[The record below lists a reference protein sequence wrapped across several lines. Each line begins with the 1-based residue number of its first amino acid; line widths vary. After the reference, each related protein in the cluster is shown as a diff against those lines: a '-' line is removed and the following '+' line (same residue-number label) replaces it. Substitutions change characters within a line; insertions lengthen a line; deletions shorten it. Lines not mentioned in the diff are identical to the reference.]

1 MKVLLI
7 GPYPPPHGGVS
18 VHVAALKSELREAG
32 IRSAVLD
39 LVPAPEA
46 PPPPGPE
53 AAEHRTPMRIRH
65 GRDLVRT
72 VFRHAQAGW
81 TVHLHTNGH
90 NLKSWLIVLACGV
103 AARRAPRS
111 IVTLHSGLLP
121 AYLRRGARAR
131 RLLARIACRLFSW
144 TV

>member
-32 IRSAVLD
+32 VTSAVLD
-39 LVPAPEA
+39 LVPSPEA
-46 PPPPGPE
+46 PPPARPDG
-53 AAEHRTPMRIRH
+53 AAPLRPLRIRN

-72 VFRHAQAGW
+72 VFRHARGGW
-81 TVHLHTNGH
+81 AVHLHTTGH
-90 NLKSWLIVLACGV
+90 NLKSWLVVLACGA

-121 AYLRRGARAR
+121 AYLRRGSHAR
-131 RLLARIACRLFSW
+131 RLLARVACRLFSD